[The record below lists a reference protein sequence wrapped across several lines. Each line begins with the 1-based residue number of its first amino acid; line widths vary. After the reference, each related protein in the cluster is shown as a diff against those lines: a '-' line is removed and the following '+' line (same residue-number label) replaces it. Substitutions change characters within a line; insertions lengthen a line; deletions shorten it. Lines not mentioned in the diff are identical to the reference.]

1 VKILIIDDNQ
11 SITTMVSKYLVL
23 KGNESTVANGGK
35 QGLEM
40 ILQNK
45 YDLII
50 MDISMPEF
58 SGRDIVDYLE
68 KNKILRENNIVL
80 FTASAISA
88 DEIDDM
94 INRGVKGA
102 LRKPVDLV
110 EIDKTLARFQK
121 QEKNYGF

>member
-1 VKILIIDDNQ
+1 
-11 SITTMVSKYLVL
+11 MVSKYLRL
-23 KGNESTVANGGK
+23 KENECTVANGGK

-58 SGRDIVDYLE
+58 SGRNIIDYLE

-121 QEKNYGF
+121 QEKN

>member
-23 KGNESTVANGGK
+23 KGNECTVANDGK

-58 SGRDIVDYLE
+58 SGRDIIDYLE
-68 KNKILRENNIVL
+68 KNQILREKNIVL

-121 QEKNYGF
+121 QEKN

>member
-1 VKILIIDDNQ
+1 
-11 SITTMVSKYLVL
+11 MVSKYLRL
-23 KGNESTVANGGK
+23 KENECTVANGGK

-50 MDISMPEF
+50 MDISMPEL

-68 KNKILRENNIVL
+68 KNGILRENNIVL

-94 INRGVKGA
+94 TKRGIKGA
-102 LRKPVDLV
+102 LRKPANLE
-110 EIDKTLARFQK
+110 EIDKILARFQK
-121 QEKNYGF
+121 QEKD

>member
-23 KGNESTVANGGK
+23 KGNECTVANDGK

-121 QEKNYGF
+121 QEKN

>member
-23 KGNESTVANGGK
+23 KGNECTVANDGK

-58 SGRDIVDYLE
+58 SGRDIIDYLE
-68 KNKILRENNIVL
+68 KNQILREKNIVL

-94 INRGVKGA
+94 IKKGVKGA

>member
-1 VKILIIDDNQ
+1 MNILIIDDNQ
-11 SITTMVSKYLVL
+11 SITTMVSKYLKL
-23 KGNESTVANGGK
+23 KGNECVVSNSGK
-35 QGLEM
+35 EGLKM

-45 YDLII
+45 YDLIL

-68 KNKILRENNIVL
+68 RNKILRENNIVL

-88 DEIDDM
+88 EEIDDM

-121 QEKNYGF
+121 QEKN

>member
-1 VKILIIDDNQ
+1 
-11 SITTMVSKYLVL
+11 MVSKYLVL

-68 KNKILRENNIVL
+68 KNGILREKNIVL

-88 DEIDDM
+88 DEIDEM
-94 INRGVKGA
+94 IKKGVKGA

>member
-23 KGNESTVANGGK
+23 KGNECTVANDGK

-58 SGRDIVDYLE
+58 SGRNIIDYLE

-94 INRGVKGA
+94 IKKGVKGA

>member
-1 VKILIIDDNQ
+1 MKILIIDDNQ

-23 KGNESTVANGGK
+23 KGNECTVANDGK

-58 SGRDIVDYLE
+58 SGRNIIDYLE

-121 QEKNYGF
+121 QEKN

>member
-23 KGNESTVANGGK
+23 KGNECTVANDGK

-58 SGRDIVDYLE
+58 SGRNIIDYLE

>member
-1 VKILIIDDNQ
+1 
-11 SITTMVSKYLVL
+11 MVSKYLGL
-23 KGNESTVANGGK
+23 KGNECTVANGGK

-58 SGRDIVDYLE
+58 SGRDIIDYLE
-68 KNKILRENNIVL
+68 KNQILREKNIVL

-94 INRGVKGA
+94 IKKGVKGA

>member
-1 VKILIIDDNQ
+1 
-11 SITTMVSKYLVL
+11 MVSKYLRL
-23 KGNESTVANGGK
+23 KGNECTAANDGK

-50 MDISMPEF
+50 MDISMPEV
-58 SGRDIVDYLE
+58 SGRDIVNYLE
-68 KNKILRENNIVL
+68 KNGVLRENNIVL

-88 DEIDDM
+88 EEIDDM
-94 INRGVKGA
+94 IKRGVKGA
-102 LRKPVDLV
+102 LRKPVDLE

-121 QEKNYGF
+121 QEKN

>member
-23 KGNESTVANGGK
+23 KGNECTVANDGK

-58 SGRDIVDYLE
+58 SGRNIIDYLE

-121 QEKNYGF
+121 QEKN